1 MLREARKVEEA
12 LRPIL
17 EFRRYKVYDNSA
29 VREFYSILRSAIKG
43 AMAIGQVD
51 LLINDLKVP
60 KIMGKMPFADWK
72 EWATRRPKWSRE
84 DKSAAFQMC
93 VELKWLNIAAA
104 EPHGWE
110 AGGDR
115 TESGQVERSS

>member
-1 MLREARKVEEA
+1 M
-12 LRPIL
+12 
-17 EFRRYKVYDNSA
+17 YDNSA
-29 VREFYSILRSAIKG
+29 VREFYSILHAAIKG

-51 LLINDLKVP
+51 LMINDQTVP

-72 EWATRRPKWSRE
+72 EWATRQPKWARE

-93 VELKWLNIAAA
+93 VEMKWKDALNIAAA
-104 EPHGWE
+104 GWE

-115 TESGQVERSS
+115 TERGQVERSS